1 MQDHRSIMADSVTQV
16 GPGSFPSFVAGHTAD
31 YQATPVRTSTYWR
44 SQRIPW
50 LILLL
55 ALTLTIIDG
64 AIRKWVIGS
73 SFQLWS
79 YAVYFSKD
87 IAFAFLF
94 LCPARYKASAAL
106 QTFRHWLVPG
116 AFLLLCGAL
125 ASSTETV
132 SLAGAILTLRGALL
146 LPVMAFSLIPRLPAN
161 ALTAALPLITAFS
174 VINLLLGIYQN
185 QLPIGHE
192 LNRYAAELA
201 QVTSTESGVRATGTF
216 SYITGMGI
224 FSVVGVWAGMVHLS
238 LAQTSR
244 QRLLGWITLV
254 AALGCGLTS
263 VSRWS
268 IIVDLTMFLVWLFF
282 SGNSFGKNVRM
293 ALSGAVLVALA
304 IYTGVAGTFFE
315 LQRGMALRFETAGD
329 PLGERAFGQLAE
341 ALRALEMAPL
351 GNGLGTEQIGRV
363 VHITN
368 SLSDFANFESQFPR
382 LVMETGALGLAGFLL
397 IFFGAVMAL
406 EVAKRRA
413 NNRSHKAMLLATQLF
428 LVPMIYTN
436 IVFNHVASAFVWMI
450 FTAVMASAAA
460 DDRRGSSAVDFNGT
474 DLREIDCISKFDAK

>member
-1 MQDHRSIMADSVTQV
+1 MANSVTPIV
-16 GPGSFPSFVAGHTAD
+16 PGSFTSFAAGHTA
-31 YQATPVRTSTYWR
+31 YHQAARMSRSTYWR

-50 LILLL
+50 LIVLL
-55 ALTLTIIDG
+55 ALTLTIVDG

-87 IAFAFLF
+87 FAFALLL
-94 LCPARYKASAAL
+94 LCPARHKASAAL
-106 QTFRHWLVPG
+106 RTFRHWLVPG

-132 SLAGAILTLRGALL
+132 SVAGAILTLRGALL
-146 LPVMAFSLIPRLPAN
+146 LPLMAFLIVPRLPAN
-161 ALTAALPLITAFS
+161 GLPATLVLITAFS
-174 VINLLLGIYQN
+174 IANVFLGIYQN
-185 QLPIGHE
+185 HLPVGHE

-238 LAQTSR
+238 LAQSNR

-254 AALGCGLTS
+254 GALGCGLTS

-268 IIVDLTMFLVWLFF
+268 VIVDLAMFLVWLFF
-282 SGNSFGKNVRM
+282 SGSSFGKNVRI
-293 ALSGAVLVALA
+293 ALSGAVLLALT
-304 IYTGVAGTFFE
+304 IYTGVAVIFFD

-368 SLSDFANFESQFPR
+368 SLSDFANFESQLPR

-397 IFFGAVMAL
+397 VFFGAVMAL
-406 EVAKRRA
+406 EVAKRSA
-413 NNRSHKAMLLATQLF
+413 NYRSDKAMLLATQLF
-428 LVPMIYTN
+428 LVPTAYTN
-436 IVFNHVASAFVWMI
+436 IVFNHIASAFVWMI
-450 FTAVMASAAA
+450 FTVVMASAAGGEKQDA
-460 DDRRGSSAVDFNGT
+460 SAVDFIGT
-474 DLREIDCISKFDAK
+474 DLR